1 MCNVRAFAAVLAV
14 GLLGAFVDS
23 SSGALARAAGGS
35 GYSGQ
40 LSSNRAIR
48 KQQLACD
55 PDDPISGS
63 TSTRYDPSVV
73 TLSNLFFGPGYTG
86 RGVVEVDI
94 GDGVRVLQDIG
105 SFLDTPRGSET
116 GYAQVFYSRRGQEV
130 PGGNPAPAGGAGGQI
145 PVPAGYFVNDTD
157 GVEGVDTHGF
167 EFTYLDVPDTTVA
180 EYTIFAAEQGERGG
194 NAEDF
199 LVGRNDDGTTF
210 RLGPD
215 DLSSAV
221 VRGNLIPLPPAVFAG
236 GTTLFGVFAAMKRRK
251 LIAR

>member
-1 MCNVRAFAAVLAV
+1 MCKVRAFAAIVAV
-14 GLLGAFVDS
+14 GLVGVLCDS
-23 SSGALARAAGGS
+23 SSAALARAAGGS

-63 TSTRYDPSVV
+63 TSTLYNPAMV

-86 RGVVEVDI
+86 RGVVEVDT
-94 GDGVRVLQDIG
+94 GDGRVLQDIRT
-105 SFLDTPRGSET
+105 FLVDPSGSET
-116 GYAQVFYSRRGQEV
+116 GYAQVFYSQQGQEV
-130 PGGNPAPAGGAGGQI
+130 PGGNPSPAGAPGQI
-145 PVPAGYFVNDTD
+145 PVPAGFFVNDTD
-157 GVEGVDTHGF
+157 GVKGVDTHGF

-180 EYTIFAAEQGERGG
+180 EYRIFAAEQGERGSG
-194 NAEDF
+194 NSEDF
-199 LVGRNDDGTTF
+199 LVGRRDDGSTF
-210 RLGPD
+210 RLGPN

-236 GTTLFGVFAAMKRRK
+236 GATLVGVFAAMKRRK